1 MLSLG
6 QSLQNK
12 PILSLRTGTPVG
24 QALGPVINPDNLKI
38 EGWHA
43 EDKFTRKRG
52 VLLSLD
58 IRDILPQG
66 FVVNDHEA
74 ISDVSELV
82 RLKDILKLN
91 FELIG
96 MPVYT
101 EHKKKLG
108 KVSDFSF
115 ERDGFF
121 IQKLY
126 VAQSIIKNFSGGSV
140 IVDRS
145 QIIEITRSRI
155 VVKEAVVTETAEQ
168 GAVAPQFAS

>member
-6 QSLQNK
+6 SSLQNK
-12 PILSLRTGTPVG
+12 QILSLRTGASIG
-24 QALGPVINPDNLKI
+24 QALEPLVNPNNLKL

-43 EDKFTRKRG
+43 EDRFTKRKG
-52 VLLSLD
+52 ILLTQD

-74 ISDVSELV
+74 ISDPSELV
-82 RLKDILKLN
+82 RLKDVLELH

-96 MPVYT
+96 KPVYSDT
-101 EHKKKLG
+101 KRRVG

-115 ERDGFF
+115 EQEGFF

-126 VAQSIIKNFSGGSV
+126 VAQSVIKSLSGGNV
-140 IVDRS
+140 IIDRS
-145 QIIEITRSRI
+145 QIVEITHARI
-155 VVKEAVVTETAEQ
+155 VVKESTVKEGSEQ
-168 GAVAPQFAS
+168 AAIAPSFAS